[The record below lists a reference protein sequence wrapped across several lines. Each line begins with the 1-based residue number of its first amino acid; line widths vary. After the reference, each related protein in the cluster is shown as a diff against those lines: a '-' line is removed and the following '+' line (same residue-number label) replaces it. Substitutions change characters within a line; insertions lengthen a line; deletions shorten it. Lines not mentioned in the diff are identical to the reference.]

1 MLNAASKFILAGAVA
16 AVLVGCSGRADK
28 DREAA
33 QALLNQAAEAVASG
47 EFNEAKALLDSMSA
61 TYPKEVEVGRE
72 AMKLRPAII
81 EGNTIAEI
89 AERQAELQ
97 YLSQYIDS
105 VSGEFKTVEASADV
119 LEPYMVHKS
128 VPSNWRDRNTAVARV
143 TAGGDF
149 VIISSLA
156 GNKTH
161 HTALRLTAANGA
173 SVTSGEVPFDN
184 ELKLSRESVRF
195 PSEQADTLG
204 AFAMAID
211 GGATLDFVGG
221 KKAPAAKISA
231 KEVKALASTYRLSK
245 AMRSAQA
252 AAYRLEQLK
261 AKLQLAR
268 DQSARLNNNPE

>member
-1 MLNAASKFILAGAVA
+1 MLNAVSKSLLFGIVA
-16 AVLVGCSGRADK
+16 AVIAGCSSQSDK
-28 DREAA
+28 DRQAA
-33 QALLNQAAEAVASG
+33 QSLLDQAAEAVAAG
-47 EFNEAKALLDSMSA
+47 EFDEAKMLLDSMSA

-81 EGNTIAEI
+81 EGNTIKEI

-105 VSGEFKTVEASADV
+105 ISKEFKNVEASKDV
-119 LEPYMVHKS
+119 FEPYMVHKS
-128 VPSNWRDRNTAVARV
+128 VAANWRDRNTAVSRV
-143 TAGGDF
+143 TTAGDF

-161 HTALRLTAANGA
+161 HTALRLTAPNGA
-173 SVTSGEVPFDN
+173 SVTSGEVPYDG

-195 PSEQADTLG
+195 SSEQADTLG

-221 KKAPAAKISA
+221 KKAPSAKLSA
-231 KEVKALASTYRLSK
+231 KEVKAMASTYRLSK

-268 DQSARLNNNPE
+268 DQSARLNNPE